1 MLYRWFGGSNKVK
14 SEYDEFKFDLESSE
28 YEMRVVSSKKEG
40 KKEDVNQITLNSSEL
55 IGQVTSESN

>member
-40 KKEDVNQITLNSSEL
+40 KRKMSTKLL
-55 IGQVTSESN
+55 

>member
-28 YEMRVVSSKKEG
+28 YEMRVVSSKK
-40 KKEDVNQITLNSSEL
+40 KKEKGRCQPNYFEL
-55 IGQVTSESN
+55 LRIDWTGNIRV